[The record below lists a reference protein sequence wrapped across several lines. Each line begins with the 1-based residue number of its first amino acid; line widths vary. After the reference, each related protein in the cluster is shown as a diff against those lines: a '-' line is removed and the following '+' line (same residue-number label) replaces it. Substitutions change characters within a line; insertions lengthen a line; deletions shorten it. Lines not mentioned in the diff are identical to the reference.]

1 MASSRA
7 RVASSSPES
16 LTAPRRAC
24 AERTARTEP
33 TATIVKRPRWSSEPK
48 KWFQPPLAS
57 ARATDSAATA
67 ATARVRSTIASASG
81 ATTNAPVTFGSPA
94 IPSTTAMTRSS
105 ATASAVQPE
114 TGRRR
119 PTDRL
124 RRSRLQADHL
134 QPAGQRLRR
143 EGARLVDR
151 RAEELDV
158 LLPLGHPLRAQHPVG
173 DRPDLDERALDRV
186 EVAPVAPGHVAQ
198 EARAEGD
205 VAVLVACHVGEPRD
219 ERRQRPHPLVVVDDE
234 VLAGQGER
242 ALDDHVVQR
251 DRLDQALVVLGLDG
265 QAVDALVQDLVEE
278 HLEVVVEVLGGGL
291 KALAQP
297 LGLVDA
303 DLAVEAVEER
313 DVARLVG
320 DLRRQEDPHVLIGD
334 RAHERAQ
341 LGGDALLADEEGA
354 QAGHSLEALLG
365 VDALVPVDA
374 VLREVEVL
382 RRPLLALPELVELAV
397 GQQLLARCDGGI
409 AGRLEV
415 GARGE

>member
-16 LTAPRRAC
+16 RTAPRRAC

-33 TATIVKRPRWSSEPK
+33 TATIVTRPRWSSEPK
-48 KWFQPPLAS
+48 KSFQTPLAS

-81 ATTNAPVTFGSPA
+81 ATTNAPVIFGLPA
-94 IPSTTAMTRSS
+94 TPSTTAMTRSS

-124 RRSRLQADHL
+124 RSSRLQ
-134 QPAGQRLRR
+134 
-143 EGARLVDR
+143 
-151 RAEELDV
+151 
-158 LLPLGHPLRAQHPVG
+158 
-173 DRPDLDERALDRV
+173 
-186 EVAPVAPGHVAQ
+186 
-198 EARAEGD
+198 
-205 VAVLVACHVGEPRD
+205 
-219 ERRQRPHPLVVVDDE
+219 
-234 VLAGQGER
+234 AGQGER